1 MPPSQQQL
9 ERIVA
14 YLDGELSAEESA
26 QVERQLATDEQ
37 FRQELQGA
45 QRAWTALDE
54 LPMAHVDDEFS
65 RTTMEMVVSAAR
77 QDVEAK
83 TIALPVQRRKHK
95 TTTLLL
101 ATMAVLLGAL
111 MFRVLW
117 KNPNRQLLADLPVIQ
132 NVDIYS
138 QFHTVQFLQQLHSR
152 LGDDLPLDPAEREQI
167 EAKFVEFQ
175 RVSATGKRAAWLES
189 LSPNEQVTL
198 RAKRNRFR
206 DLSAQQQA
214 QLRELHQEIET
225 ADQREPL
232 LRTMFR
238 YQQWLNELSPSEQY
252 EVRNH
257 EISATDRAR
266 RVAREM
272 KRAASEQK
280 FKLTSAQ
287 LEKLLSHVR
296 PYLMRVV
303 RQKRKAFEKNL
314 SQRPSRDQRYFRTLS
329 KQEQALRVFLFT
341 MLHSPEQMQKFN
353 DIIVEALPA
362 EIRPAFQRLPP
373 ESKGPLVVS
382 WLKQA
387 RLQSIHGRHLGKD
400 GRPRKIS
407 EQELADYFVER
418 LDPAEKERLLALP
431 REKMQQQ
438 LKRMARGQMSQR
450 DWRRPP
456 ARGDRR
462 PPHSGPPPVNR
473 GRGRHDGRRRPG
485 PSHGGAGLQ
494 NGPDRPPRSF
504 EQDRPRHRLPRDLP
518 SREESPPIKD

>member
-65 RTTMEMVVSAAR
+65 RTTMELVVSAAR

-83 TIALPVQRRKHK
+83 TIALPVQRRKRK

-138 QFHTVQFLQQLHSR
+138 QFHTVQFLQQLHGR

-198 RAKRNRFR
+198 RAKLNRFR

-238 YQQWLNELSPSEQY
+238 YQQWLGSLPPSEQFKLR
-252 EVRNH
+252 EQSSSDRVRL
-257 EISATDRAR
+257 
-266 RVAREM
+266 VAQQM
-272 KRAASEQK
+272 IQDVNEQK
-280 FKLTSAQ
+280 FTLTAEQ
-287 LEKLLSHVR
+287 LQELLAAVQPYIEQIVKEKTTQMSS
-296 PYLMRVV
+296 
-303 RQKRKAFEKNL
+303 QKRKKFRSWPE
-314 SQRPSRDQRYFRTLS
+314 QRRMRELFLTLRTSPKHMEELN
-329 KQEQALRVFLFT
+329 KLVTQAL
-341 MLHSPEQMQKFN
+341 
-353 DIIVEALPA
+353 
-362 EIRPAFQRLPP
+362 P
-373 ESKGPLVVS
+373 ESVSREFQQLRPREKGPVVVN
-382 WLKQA
+382 WLRQA
-387 RLQSIHGRHLGKD
+387 RAQSMHVQGMSKGHRSD
-400 GRPRKIS
+400 KIS
-407 EQELADYFVER
+407 EQELADFFVEE
-418 LDPAEKERLLALP
+418 LEPADKEWLLALP
-431 REKMQQQ
+431 REEMQRR
-438 LKRMARGQMSQR
+438 LERMYRGKMSQR
-450 DWRRPP
+450 DRRGPP
-456 ARGDRR
+456 AWSGRR
-462 PPHSGPPPVNR
+462 PPHPGPPPVNR
-473 GRGRHDGRRRPG
+473 GRGRHDGRRRLG

-504 EQDRPRHRLPRDLP
+504 EQDRPHHRLPRDLP
-518 SREESPPIKD
+518 SREESPPIED